1 MQIKG
6 NYNVFNIIAVFS
18 LNVQQNCQILNW
30 ERKRMEGIIN
40 KSVGEIGDH
49 WRQEGR
55 HHEGQSDCK
64 SMICKL
70 WCGGKGCAS
79 ELDSLGF

>member
-1 MQIKG
+1 MYLILLL
-6 NYNVFNIIAVFS
+6 FLS
-18 LNVQQNCQILNW
+18 LTVQQNCQILNW

-40 KSVGEIGDH
+40 KSVGEIGVR

-70 WCGGKGCAS
+70 WCREKGCAS
-79 ELDSLGF
+79 ELGSLGF

>member
-1 MQIKG
+1 MYLILLL
-6 NYNVFNIIAVFS
+6 FLS
-18 LNVQQNCQILNW
+18 LTVQQNCQILNW

-40 KSVGEIGDH
+40 KSVGEIGVH

-64 SMICKL
+64 SMICKNP
-70 WCGGKGCAS
+70 WCREKGCAS
-79 ELDSLGF
+79 ELGSLGF

>member
-1 MQIKG
+1 
-6 NYNVFNIIAVFS
+6 
-18 LNVQQNCQILNW
+18 
-30 ERKRMEGIIN
+30 MEGIIN